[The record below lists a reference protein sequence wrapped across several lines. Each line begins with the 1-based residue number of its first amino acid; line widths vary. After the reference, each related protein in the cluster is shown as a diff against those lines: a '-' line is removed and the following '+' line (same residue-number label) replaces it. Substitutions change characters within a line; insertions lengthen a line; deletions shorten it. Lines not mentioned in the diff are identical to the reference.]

1 MCKRFHHDARA
12 GLSRQWRCSVSR
24 TPRSAKHDLVKLML
38 TAPQTPLEERS
49 QMAYPG
55 NRRPLENKHL
65 IRLPFGSIGPA
76 GWLERKLQIEADG
89 LARTLGF

>member
-1 MCKRFHHDARA
+1 
-12 GLSRQWRCSVSR
+12 
-24 TPRSAKHDLVKLML
+24 
-38 TAPQTPLEERS
+38 
-49 QMAYPG
+49 MAYAG

-76 GWLERKLQIEADG
+76 GRLERQLQIEADG